1 MDIQNILAQVDAY
14 FDADRGKDAER
25 LLQQSVAEAEKEQDE
40 GAKLQLLNELI
51 GYYREV
57 SQHEMVYK
65 TVAQA
70 LSQTE
75 HMGLEGTIPHATTL
89 LNAATAYRACGKL
102 EESMGFYRQVQEI
115 YGRLL
120 EPDNMLMAGL
130 QNNISLLYQEMGN
143 YGAAKERLLEA
154 LDIVEKNNAGYE
166 TAVTYANL
174 AGTCMQLGENEEAY
188 RHAMKSLEIFKSR
201 NVEDSHSAAALATLG
216 MYFYRE
222 KDYGRAVQYYRQA
235 MAAVEKSLGRNDYYR
250 RLEEN
255 LRACEA
261 AYGTAEPEK
270 AGGVPG
276 TGRESRKAGNAMLV
290 GGEAGDAVPVE
301 SEAGNVVTAE
311 GESEN
316 AVPVGGEA
324 GSSVPVES
332 ENENVAMAGDEAGN
346 TLTFGG
352 EAGGTVTTGTE
363 VQHGKGVDITEGEEW
378 NTRKTGTGLALS
390 REYYETYGKPMI
402 QEQFPEYA
410 GRIAVGLA
418 GRGSDCFGY
427 DDAASRDHD
436 WGPDFCMWV
445 TDETYKE
452 IGEALQ
458 QAYEKLPNEF
468 KGYRRAAHVNGR
480 NRRGVLRI
488 SDFYRDL
495 AGADAYEAI
504 DWKNTSDTSLAAA
517 VNGEIF
523 RDEEGIFSAFREKLR
538 KGYPEEICC
547 LKLAE
552 AAARFAQTAQYNY
565 PRMLGRGDRF
575 TAEMMVW
582 DGMKEAMKL
591 QHYIEG
597 KYPPHDKWLLRSL
610 QDSEEGREIA
620 GLLERIAAGLK
631 KDGAEAER
639 SRVGTTAEGQREGA
653 DPNTELRG
661 DTAENPV
668 KATAA
673 YIEQLGAYFAMEMY
687 REGFISDT
695 ESYLDAHSEELVFK
709 ASLAAKSSGELVDE
723 IARLEFEAF
732 DKVKNE
738 GGRASCQNDWSTF
751 SIMRKSQY
759 LTWDRVMLLQYLYD
773 FYREYHRGHNLI
785 EEKYGRMMESTAPEK
800 YEEIK
805 SHFPELTQEKKN
817 IIEQIVG
824 LQVKWMEEFSASY
837 PTLAGN
843 ARNIHTYEDTPEDT
857 SYETYLRGELG
868 TYSDKMLELYGR
880 YVVEYART
888 GRNTAYE
895 IMENSVKMYGYQDV
909 ESAEREI
916 AEYEAG
922 HM

>member
-14 FDADRGKDAER
+14 FDADRGSDAER
-25 LLQQSVAEAEKEQDE
+25 LLQQSVTEAEKEQDE

-57 SQHEMVYK
+57 SRHEMVYK

-70 LSQTE
+70 LAQTE

-89 LNAATAYRACGKL
+89 LNAATAYRACGRL

-143 YGAAKERLLEA
+143 YAAAKERLLEA
-154 LDIVEKNNAGYE
+154 LNIVEKNNAGYE
-166 TAVTYANL
+166 TAVTCANL

-188 RHAMKSLEIFKSR
+188 RYAMKSMEIFRSR

-222 KDYGRAVQYYRQA
+222 KDYGKAAQYYRQA
-235 MAAVEKSLGRNDYYR
+235 MASVEKSLGRNDYYR
-250 RLEEN
+250 RLEGN
-255 LRACEA
+255 LTACEA
-261 AYGTAEPEK
+261 AYGAAE
-270 AGGVPG
+270 PG
-276 TGRESRKAGNAMLV
+276 TGRESR
-290 GGEAGDAVPVE
+290 
-301 SEAGNVVTAE
+301 EAGNVVVA
-311 GESEN
+311 
-316 AVPVGGEA
+316 GGE
-324 GSSVPVES
+324 
-332 ENENVAMAGDEAGN
+332 
-346 TLTFGG
+346 T
-352 EAGGTVTTGTE
+352 GGTVTTGTGIQPLEGADVAGGE
-363 VQHGKGVDITEGEEW
+363 VR

-390 REYYETYGKPMI
+390 KEYYETYGKPMI
-402 QEQFPEYA
+402 QEQFPEYT
-410 GRIAVGLA
+410 GKIAVGLA

-445 TDETYKE
+445 TDETYEK

-458 QAYEKLPNEF
+458 QAYEKLPEDF

-480 NRRGVLRI
+480 NRRGVIRI

-495 AGADAYEAI
+495 TGAETYEEI
-504 DWKNTSDTSLAAA
+504 DWKNTGDTSLAAA

-523 RDEEGIFSAFREKLR
+523 QDEEGIFSAFREKLR
-538 KGYPEEICC
+538 KGYPEEIRY

-552 AAARFAQTAQYNY
+552 SAARFAQTAQYNY

-620 GLLERIAAGLK
+620 GLLERIAADLK
-631 KDGAEAER
+631 TAGAETEDTGAG
-639 SRVGTTAEGQREGA
+639 STAEGQREAAAGSMEPGGVTA
-653 DPNTELRG
+653 KKPVN
-661 DTAENPV
+661 DTAI
-668 KATAA
+668 
-673 YIEQLGAYFAMEMY
+673 YIEHLGEYFAMEMY

-709 ASLAAKSSGELVDE
+709 ASLAAKSSGELVEE

-759 LTWDRVMLLQYLYD
+759 LTWNRVMLLQYLYD

-824 LQVKWMEEFSASY
+824 LQVKWMEEFSAGY

-843 ARNIHTYEDTPEDT
+843 ARNIHTWEDTPEDT

-895 IMENSVKMYGYQDV
+895 IMENSVKMYGYQNV
-909 ESAEREI
+909 ETAEREI

>member
-1 MDIQNILAQVDAY
+1 MKIEKRMGKRTMDIQNILAQVDAY
-14 FDADRGKDAER
+14 FDADKGKDAER
-25 LLQQSVAEAEKEQDE
+25 LLQQSVADAEQEQDE

-51 GYYREV
+51 GYYRET

-70 LSQTE
+70 IAQTE

-89 LNAATAYRACGKL
+89 LNAATAYRACGRL

-143 YGAAKERLLEA
+143 YAAAKERLLEA

-188 RHAMKSLEIFKSR
+188 RYAMKSMEIFKSG

-222 KDYGRAVQYYRQA
+222 KDYGKAAQYYRQA
-235 MAAVEKSLGRNDYYR
+235 MASVEKSLGRNDYYR
-250 RLEEN
+250 RLEGN
-255 LRACEA
+255 LTACEA
-261 AYGTAEPEK
+261 AYGAAEPER
-270 AGGVPG
+270 ADGAPG
-276 TGRESRKAGNAMLV
+276 TGRESRETGNA
-290 GGEAGDAVPVE
+290 
-301 SEAGNVVTAE
+301 
-311 GESEN
+311 
-316 AVPVGGEA
+316 
-324 GSSVPVES
+324 
-332 ENENVAMAGDEAGN
+332 AMAG
-346 TLTFGG
+346 
-352 EAGGTVTTGTE
+352 GTMTTATEIQSREGTE
-363 VQHGKGVDITEGEEW
+363 VTGGEVR
-378 NTRKTGTGLALS
+378 NTGKTGTGLALS
-390 REYYETYGKPMI
+390 KEYYGIYGKPMI

-445 TDETYKE
+445 TDETYEE

-458 QAYEKLPNEF
+458 QAYEKLPADF
-468 KGYRRAAHVNGR
+468 RGYRRAAHVNGR
-480 NRRGVLRI
+480 NRRGVIRI
-488 SDFYRDL
+488 SDFYREL
-495 AGADAYEAI
+495 TGADVYEKI
-504 DWKNTSDTSLAAA
+504 DWKSTVDASLAAA

-538 KGYPEEICC
+538 KGYPEEIRY

-552 AAARFAQTAQYNY
+552 AAARFAQAAQYNY
-565 PRMLGRGDRF
+565 LRTLGRGDSF

-610 QDSEEGREIA
+610 RSSEEGREA
-620 GLLERIAAGLK
+620 AVLLERIAAGLK
-631 KDGAEAER
+631 TVGAENGCSGA
-639 SRVGTTAEGQREGA
+639 GNNAEGQREAAAG
-653 DPNTELRG
+653 NTELRG

-668 KATAA
+668 KAAGEKGVTRESISDSRMREGISGAAYSWRENRVNDTAA
-673 YIEQLGAYFAMEMY
+673 YIEQLGEYFAMEMY

-709 ASLAAKSSGELVDE
+709 ASLAAKSNEELVEE

-805 SHFPELTQEKKN
+805 SHFPELTLEKKN

-824 LQVKWMEEFSASY
+824 LQVKWMEEFCAGY

-843 ARNIHTYEDTPEDT
+843 ARNIHTYEDTAEDT

-880 YVVEYART
+880 YVVVYARS

-909 ESAEREI
+909 ETAEREI
-916 AEYEAG
+916 AEYEAAQN
-922 HM
+922 

>member
-70 LSQTE
+70 LNQTE

-120 EPDNMLMAGL
+120 EPDDMLMAGL

-143 YGAAKERLLEA
+143 YAAAKERLLEA
-154 LDIVEKNNAGYE
+154 LNIVEKNNAGYE

-201 NVEDSHSAAALATLG
+201 NVEDSHSGAAWATLG

-222 KDYGRAVQYYRQA
+222 KDYGKAAQYYRQA
-235 MAAVEKSLGRNDYYR
+235 MASVEKSLGKNDYYR
-250 RLEEN
+250 RLEGN
-255 LRACEA
+255 LAACEA
-261 AYGTAEPEK
+261 AYGAVEPEK
-270 AGGVPG
+270 ADSVPG
-276 TGRESRKAGNAMLV
+276 SGRES
-290 GGEAGDAVPVE
+290 
-301 SEAGNVVTAE
+301 
-311 GESEN
+311 
-316 AVPVGGEA
+316 
-324 GSSVPVES
+324 
-332 ENENVAMAGDEAGN
+332 
-346 TLTFGG
+346 
-352 EAGGTVTTGTE
+352 
-363 VQHGKGVDITEGEEW
+363 
-378 NTRKTGTGLALS
+378 RKTGTGLALS
-390 REYYETYGKPMI
+390 KEYYETYGKPMI

-445 TDETYKE
+445 TDETYEE
-452 IGEALQ
+452 IGEAMQ
-458 QAYEKLPNEF
+458 QAYEKLPSDF

-488 SDFYRDL
+488 SDFYREL
-495 AGADAYEAI
+495 AGAEDYEAI

-538 KGYPEEICC
+538 KGYPEQIRY

-565 PRMLGRGDRF
+565 LRMLGRGDRF

-610 QDSEEGREIA
+610 QDSEEGREIT

-631 KDGAEAER
+631 KDKVETER
-639 SRVGTTAEGQREGA
+639 SGARTTAGGQQEA
-653 DPNTELRG
+653 AAPNTELRG

-668 KATAA
+668 KAAGEKAVTGESIPDSSTREGIAGAAYSSWENRGNDTAA

-709 ASLAAKSSGELVDE
+709 ASLAAKSNEELVDE

-909 ESAEREI
+909 ETAEREI